1 MPIRPY
7 LGGAAF
13 GPEMITAMS
22 AALDEACRRL
32 EAEPRPGLMKDVL
45 AGRIIELVR
54 QGERDP
60 KKLSAGRLR
69 NPEPSRPSTDHL
81 QHPSYRERAVSS
93 PMRFTPGSWRGGG

>member
-60 KKLSAGRLR
+60 KKLSAGALAESGAQ
-69 NPEPSRPSTDHL
+69 PTVDGPPAA
-81 QHPSYRERAVSS
+81 PVV
-93 PMRFTPGSWRGGG
+93 